1 MRCIKDVE
9 HESHNVF
16 GQNVGFLVYLEVLNV
31 SMSIGK
37 GRENSRSPLGFITI
51 LFYALIIVRVRICL
65 AWEYLEVESRAHAIN
80 TACLSIIV
88 RMLLNQA
95 SSLPCCVALIVNPSM
110 VKKMFVL
117 LTWYYKLVCI
127 YTALLQVSCSSP
139 STHLKPT

>member
-65 AWEYLEVESRAHAIN
+65 A
-80 TACLSIIV
+80 
-88 RMLLNQA
+88 
-95 SSLPCCVALIVNPSM
+95 
-110 VKKMFVL
+110 
-117 LTWYYKLVCI
+117 
-127 YTALLQVSCSSP
+127 
-139 STHLKPT
+139 